1 MKNNYDKYISE
12 VFEMKDNVF
21 SDFKNSGCKS
31 YTEYIEKE
39 MKSLKMKPAYHFQ
52 EENKRTAKIDLAATK

>member
-12 VFEMKDNVF
+12 VFEMKDNVL
-21 SDFKNSGCKS
+21 SDFKNSGYKS

-39 MKSLKMKPAYHFQ
+39 MESLKTKPAYHFIK
-52 EENKRTAKIDLAATK
+52 EDKRTAKIDLAATK